1 MYAIFRMATQ
11 FIAEIDEEHERDD
24 ILVLLGLIYTLNKP
38 NTYLSTGFV
47 RNVANTMLVPSKLI
61 NLLSKLKP
69 SLNFLKPIHKEMDP
83 ICSVLKCLKANTRM
97 KELPHQN

>member
-11 FIAEIDEEHERDD
+11 VIAEIDEEHERDD

-61 NLLSKLKP
+61 KLLSKLKP
-69 SLNFLKPIHKEMDP
+69 F
-83 ICSVLKCLKANTRM
+83 
-97 KELPHQN
+97 